1 MPRYN
6 YVAKAQPNK
15 AVQGDIEAESQQ
27 DAIAKLT
34 SLGYFPISLSSED
47 VVTFAE
53 ESIFNFWKVSKKDIF
68 LFTRQLSTLVESG
81 VNILN
86 SLNIILN
93 QLSNKYLKGVLS
105 GVVAKVKDGVSL
117 SEALGGYPDIFSGL
131 YTAMVHLGEVGG
143 NIGETLSR
151 LSDFLEKDEEFKNS
165 LRASLTY
172 PFFIF
177 VVSTLTVIVLL
188 TFVIPRLVVMF
199 EDMGQM
205 LPIPTR
211 LLIDIS
217 GFLRS
222 YWWVILAAASL
233 CVFTLNRMR
242 QRPQGKII
250 LDRIKLKLFIF
261 ADIILKSELGRLAR
275 TLSLL
280 LSSGMTIIHSLDI
293 SITVVENQII
303 KLELKKFKDQI
314 AGGSS
319 FSHCLAESKLFPV
332 FVRDIVAVGEETG
345 NLEKSLLRIANDYER
360 EVDRKL
366 KTLTRLVEPVIILVM
381 GLIVSFI
388 VLAMLLPIFQIN
400 LIVR

>member
-1 MPRYN
+1 LKRLW
-6 YVAKAQPNK
+6 
-15 AVQGDIEAESQQ
+15 GF
-27 DAIAKLT
+27 L
-34 SLGYFPISLSSED
+34 
-47 VVTFAE
+47 VVVVDF
-53 ESIFNFWKVSKKDIF
+53 
-68 LFTRQLSTLVESG
+68 G
-81 VNILN
+81 N
-86 SLNIILN
+86 SLIGALI
-93 QLSNKYLKGVLS
+93 YPIFIVGV
-105 GVVAKVKDGVSL
+105 GVA
-117 SEALGGYPDIFSGL
+117 
-131 YTAMVHLGEVGG
+131 
-143 NIGETLSR
+143 
-151 LSDFLEKDEEFKNS
+151 
-165 LRASLTY
+165 
-172 PFFIF
+172 
-177 VVSTLTVIVLL
+177 TVFALL

-293 SITVVENQII
+293 SITVVENQLI